1 MKLPPTSTTE
11 KIKQTFM
18 VWVGE
23 GVVYEGPS
31 HSQANH
37 VYELWLDKGY
47 DDVQLEVFT
56 EYD

>member
-11 KIKQTFM
+11 KSTFM
-18 VWVGE
+18 VWVCGDI
-23 GVVYEGPS
+23 VYEGSS

-37 VYELWLDKGY
+37 VYELWLEKGY

-56 EYD
+56 EYDE

>member
-1 MKLPPTSTTE
+1 MKLPPTSTT
-11 KIKQTFM
+11 KKTVFM
-18 VWVGE
+18 VWVG
-23 GVVYEGPS
+23 GGIVYEGPS

-56 EYD
+56 EYE